1 MQLISTPNAPKPIG
15 HYAQAVVSGG
25 LIFVSGQLAFDPKT
39 GDKIIQSIEAETIQ
53 VLANIEAILEAAG
66 SKRSSVIKATVYLSD
81 MSFWT
86 QVNQVYAAFFGA
98 HTPARAIVPIK
109 ELPAGFRIEV
119 EVVGEVSA

>member
-81 MSFWT
+81 MSFWA
-86 QVNQVYAAFFGA
+86 QVNQVYAAFFGS